1 METDSFSFREAGR
14 AKLRKFTIFCDGA
27 SKGNPGPSSI
37 GVAIFE
43 GEEEIHSISERIKDG
58 TNNTA
63 EWAALEAGL
72 LWCLENKAS
81 EVKAFLD
88 SELVVKQVTGEY
100 KVKSPHLIEAK
111 RRVLALSSKLASFKI
126 AHVLREKNK
135 KADKLANLAFS
146 PTVEP

>member
-1 METDSFSFREAGR
+1 M
-14 AKLRKFTIFCDGA
+14 RKFTIFCDGA

-43 GEEEIHSISERIKDG
+43 DEKEIHAISERIEDG

-88 SELVVKQVTGEY
+88 SELVVKQVRGEY
-100 KVKSPHLIEAK
+100 KVKSLHLMEAK
-111 RRVLALSSKLASFKI
+111 RRVQALSSKLASFKI
-126 AHVLREKNK
+126 THVLREKNK
-135 KADKLANLAFS
+135 RADKLANLAFS
-146 PTVEP
+146 SATE